1 MDNYLKIND
10 LISFNCL
17 NSHLVS
23 IKDDFENS
31 RGPFEIK
38 DAKLDSDTKGLKVKI
53 AATHAGI
60 VTRNNMFYL
69 PDKMKKAA
77 PTFLEDYGKPV
88 LKHHN
93 ERQDSIGRVI
103 DAVYVDTSGVIK
115 DQFKDLLVKDSCVDF
130 SENSL
135 QDFCTGRMPFALQ
148 IDFVRNYFNKQ
159 IEDNTFIRSGD
170 YVGLGHIQ
178 IICDITDPDA
188 IQKFLDGRF
197 LTGSVG
203 ARTNR
208 AVCSI
213 CKQDYVKNSE
223 CEHIPG
229 AIYDGQKCVLIM
241 GEFFYDEYSVVNQP
255 ADRQSRVLELYYNGE
270 TKNIEIQNE
279 YIGNTREVKLYF
291 PQYES
296 KEERMSSNKGE
307 KTEKIQDSVNKDIV
321 VEEVNCEQEKSFV
334 DLLDSLLKED
344 ISDEDKSYFYDLV
357 FGDQSNVED
366 VDWSKVSLEM
376 EQYAQSL
383 EDVEDTVLEGYE
395 DINDATKP
403 QDKPGGSNVGRYKKG
418 PFCGPAGGAPKGS
431 YPVNTRKRAVAA
443 LAYARNAPNPAGI
456 KRCVCRHWPD
466 LPACGSKKKDH
477 VNVSKSAFCGPHQ
490 TFPVVDCEDVTLVK
504 SALAKFKDKESVQ
517 KILANVDRKA
527 KVFGCFKK
535 TKDAIDHARVLQML
549 VQTVTEHMYTKKYR
563 QDDGKEPVLNDDD
576 VSALS
581 SVMKN
586 LVTMVGKD
594 NFVSALSSSE
604 QELKDVVKHFQ
615 DIDLL
620 DEIISLEETVGELK
634 DKLTETEV
642 ERDAL
647 KEEYDLIQKDNDSIR
662 DELID
667 NKKVIRDLQVR
678 ELDLLTSLKD
688 GEVTED
694 VKNSWL
700 ELSDEVVQ
708 SQVLK
713 LSEEVD
719 INKIVAK
726 LNDGMSRVPEGEV
739 EDPTLNFEEIP
750 EDMQEKIVEIN
761 RKAFENFSDMKK
773 ADEWR
778 RLQIE
783 KLLSERKRFSHKQ
796 DC

>member
-10 LISFNCL
+10 LISFDCL
-17 NSHLVS
+17 NPHLVS

-31 RGPFEIK
+31 RGPFSIQ
-38 DAKLDSDTKGLKVKI
+38 DARLDSDTKGLKVKI

-77 PTFLEDYGKPV
+77 PSFLEDYGKPV

-93 ERQDSIGRVI
+93 EKQDSIGRVV
-103 DAVYVDTSGVIK
+103 DSVYVDTSGIIK
-115 DQFKDLLVKDSCVDF
+115 DKFKDSFSSF
-130 SENSL
+130 SESSL
-135 QDFCTGRMPFALQ
+135 QDFCSGKMPFALQ
-148 IDFVRNYFNKQ
+148 IDFVRNYFNKNV
-159 IEDNTFIRSGD
+159 EDNAFIRSGD

-213 CKQDYVKNSE
+213 CKQDYIKNGSE

-229 AIYDGQKCVLIM
+229 ATYDGQKCVLIM
-241 GEFFYDEYSVVNQP
+241 GDFFYDEYSVVNQP

-279 YIGNTREVKLYF
+279 YVGNVKEVRLYF

-296 KEERMSSNKGE
+296 KEEGMKKDE
-307 KTEKIQDSVNKDIV
+307 KTEKIQDSVKEDIV
-321 VEEVNCEQEKSFV
+321 IEEINAEPEKSFE
-334 DLLDSLLKED
+334 DLLDNVLGENLL
-344 ISDEDKSYFYDLV
+344 DEDKSYFYDLV
-357 FGDQSNVED
+357 FGDQSDAGD
-366 VDWSKVSLEM
+366 VDWDKLASEM
-376 EQYAQSL
+376 EQHAQSL
-383 EDVEDTVLEGYE
+383 KDVNDDVLEGYE

-403 QDKPGGSNVGRYKKG
+403 QDKPGGSNVGKYKKG

-431 YPVNTRKRAVAA
+431 FPVNTRKRAVAA
-443 LAYARNAPNPAGI
+443 LAYARNAPNPSGI

-477 VNVSKSAFCGPHQ
+477 VNVSKSAFCGPNK
-490 TFPVVDCEDVTLVK
+490 TFPVTDCEDVALVK
-504 SALAKFKDKESVQ
+504 AALSKFKDKENVQ
-517 KILANVDRKA
+517 KILTNVERKA
-527 KVFGCFKK
+527 KVLGCFKK

-563 QDDGKEPVLNDDD
+563 KDDGKEPVLNDDD
-576 VSALS
+576 VAALS

-594 NFVSALSSSE
+594 NFVIALNSDE

-615 DIDLL
+615 DMDLL
-620 DEIISLEETVGELK
+620 EEIISLEETIGELR
-634 DKLTETEV
+634 DKLTDAEV

-647 KEEYDLIQKDNDSIR
+647 REEYDLVQKDNDAIR
-662 DELID
+662 DELIE
-667 NKKVIRDLQVR
+667 NKKTIRDLYVK
-678 ELDLLTSLKD
+678 ELGLLTSLNNE
-688 GEVTED
+688 EVTD
-694 VKNSWL
+694 DIKSGWT
-700 ELSDEVVQ
+700 ELSDEVIQ

-739 EDPTLNFEEIP
+739 KDPTLSFEEIP
-750 EDMQEKIVEIN
+750 EDMQKEIVDIN
-761 RKAFENFSDMKK
+761 KKAFENFSDMNK
-773 ADEWR
+773 AAEWR
-778 RLQIE
+778 NLQIE
-783 KLLSERKRFSHKQ
+783 KLLSKRKELSHKQ